1 MEGVQ
6 GYLKGKLLIRAL
18 EPRDV
23 EPVLAI
29 QRSYPEVAQWTSL
42 DYQRVANG
50 DMAGWVGEEDG
61 QIVGFLIA
69 RQIATDIE
77 ILNLA
82 VLVGERRRGIGSAL
96 LKHALDWGR
105 GFPAE
110 KAFLEVRMS
119 NLIATRFYERHKFEV
134 TARRPRY
141 YMAPVEDALL
151 LAAILTPQ

>member
-1 MEGVQ
+1 
-6 GYLKGKLLIRAL
+6 LKSRLLIRAL
-18 EPRDV
+18 ESRDV

-29 QRSYPEVAQWTSL
+29 QRAYPEVAQWTAL
-42 DYQRVANG
+42 DYQRVADG
-50 DMAGWVGEEDG
+50 HMDGWVGDENGE
-61 QIVGFLIA
+61 IVGFLIA

-82 VLVGERRRGIGSAL
+82 VLIGTRRRGIGTAL

-105 GFPAE
+105 GVAAE

-119 NLIATRFYERHKFEV
+119 NLAAMRFYERNQFEV

-141 YMAPVEDALL
+141 YMAPAEDALL
-151 LAAILTPQ
+151 LAASLSSRQLPKV

>member
-1 MEGVQ
+1 
-6 GYLKGKLLIRAL
+6 LKSRLLIRAL
-18 EPRDV
+18 EAPDV
-23 EPVLAI
+23 EPILAI
-29 QRSYPEVAQWTSL
+29 QKAYPEVAQWTAL
-42 DYQRVANG
+42 DYRRVADG
-50 DMAGWVGEEDG
+50 DMAGWVGDENGE
-61 QIVGFLIA
+61 IAGFLIA

-82 VLVGERRRGIGSAL
+82 VIVGARRRGIGTAL

-105 GFPAE
+105 GLDAE

-119 NLIATRFYERHKFEV
+119 NLAAMRFYEKHQFEV

-151 LAAILTPQ
+151 LAASLTPRISSGQI